1 MANSEHAGTRVH
13 VPVMPKEVLT
23 YLNISP
29 TGMYV
34 DGTIGNGG
42 HSSIIQDQ
50 LSSQGH
56 LIGVDRDG
64 EAIKFCNKAL
74 SASSTRLTLFNNS
87 YHHLDSILDELGI
100 SQVNGILLDLGLSSS
115 QLDSKSRGFSYKY
128 NSDLDMRFDMRQ
140 KKTAYDILNDSSKD
154 ELADIIYNY
163 GEERHSRSIARR
175 ILMMRPIQNVS
186 ELVEAIRRSTP
197 PRNRNK
203 TIARVFQAIRIA
215 VNGELENLDLFLSSF
230 NKRLCIGGRIAIISF
245 HSLEDRK
252 VKHYFRKLKA
262 KGEIKILTKKP
273 IVPSPEEI
281 LNNTRSK
288 SAKLRAAEK
297 VNKC

>member
-1 MANSEHAGTRVH
+1 MVNIEQTGTRIH
-13 VPVMPKEVLT
+13 VPVMPKEVLSL
-23 YLNISP
+23 LNISP
-29 TGMYV
+29 NGMYV

-42 HSSIIQDQ
+42 HSSLIQDH

-56 LIGVDRDG
+56 LIGFDRDG
-64 EAIKFCNKAL
+64 EAIKLCNNIL
-74 SASSTRLTLFNNS
+74 SGDSNRLTLFNDS

-100 SQVNGILLDLGLSSS
+100 SQVNGILLDLGLSSF

-128 NSDLDMRFDMRQ
+128 NSKLDMRFDITQ
-140 KKTAYDILNDSSKD
+140 KSKAYNIVNESSKD

-163 GEERHSRSIARR
+163 GEERRSRAIAKR
-175 ILMMRPIQNVS
+175 IITMRPMNTVS

-197 PRNRNK
+197 PKNRIK
-203 TIARVFQAIRIA
+203 TITRVFQAIRIA
-215 VNGELENLDLFLSSF
+215 VNGELEKLDLFLSCF
-230 NKRLCIGGRIAIISF
+230 NERLCVGGRIAIISF

-252 VKHYFRKLKA
+252 VKHSFRKLKS

-281 LNNTRSK
+281 SNNFRSR
-288 SAKLRAAEK
+288 SAKLRSAERIS
-297 VNKC
+297 

>member
-1 MANSEHAGTRVH
+1 MANSEHTGTRVH
-13 VPVMPKEVLT
+13 VPVMPREVLT

-42 HSSIIQDQ
+42 HSSIIQNQ

-74 SASSTRLTLFNNS
+74 SASTTRLTLFNNS

>member
-1 MANSEHAGTRVH
+1 MVNIEQAGTRIH
-13 VPVMPKEVLT
+13 VPVMPKEVLSL
-23 YLNISP
+23 LNISP
-29 TGMYV
+29 NGMYV

-42 HSSIIQDQ
+42 HSSLIQDN

-64 EAIKFCNKAL
+64 EAIKLCNNIL
-74 SASSTRLTLFNNS
+74 SGDSNRLTLFNDS

-100 SQVNGILLDLGLSSS
+100 SQVNGILLDLGLSSF

-128 NSDLDMRFDMRQ
+128 NSKLDMRFDITQ
-140 KKTAYDILNDSSKD
+140 KPKAYDIVNESSRD

-163 GEERHSRSIARR
+163 GEERRSRAIAKR
-175 ILMMRPIQNVS
+175 IITMRPIHTVS

-197 PRNRNK
+197 PKNRIK
-203 TIARVFQAIRIA
+203 TITRVFQAIRIA
-215 VNGELENLDLFLSSF
+215 VNGELEKLDLFLSCF
-230 NKRLCIGGRIAIISF
+230 NKRLCVGGRIAIISF

-252 VKHYFRKLKA
+252 VKHSFRKLKSE
-262 KGEIKILTKKP
+262 GEIKILTKKP

-281 LNNTRSK
+281 SNNFRSR
-288 SAKLRAAEK
+288 SAKLRSAERI
-297 VNKC
+297 N

>member
-1 MANSEHAGTRVH
+1 MANLGHAGTKIH
-13 VPVMPKEVLT
+13 VPVMPKEVLAF
-23 YLNISP
+23 LKISP
-29 TGMYV
+29 NGIYV

-42 HSSIIQDQ
+42 HSSLIQNQ
-50 LSSQGH
+50 LSDQGH

-74 SASSTRLTLFNNS
+74 SDTSTRLTLFNDS

-100 SQVNGILLDLGLSSS
+100 SQVNGILLDLGLSSF

-128 NSDLDMRFDMRQ
+128 NSNLDMRFDIRQ
-140 KKTAYDILNDSSKD
+140 KPKAYDILNESYQD

-163 GEERHSRSIARR
+163 GEERRSRSIAKR
-175 ILMMRPIQNVS
+175 IIMMRPINSVT

-203 TIARVFQAIRIA
+203 TITRVFQAIRIA
-215 VNGELENLDLFLSSF
+215 VNGELEKLDLFLSSF
-230 NKRLCIGGRIAIISF
+230 SKRLCIGGRITIISF

-252 VKHYFRKLKA
+252 VKHSFRKLKSER
-262 KGEIKILTKKP
+262 EIKILTKKP

-288 SAKLRAAEK
+288 SAKLRVAER
-297 VNKC
+297 VD